1 MESWCKV
8 LWSLS
13 TSFQLKV
20 GPQKLIF
27 GTSEVSRAVI
37 FLSCSCFKHFQGLF
51 HGWTPLV
58 LFFWGEGRW
67 LKPHQHGCHA
77 ALRHLNQ
84 PHWCHG
90 RCCQGRFSAP
100 KILRQRS
107 WEANSLSDNSFIINI
122 WNLRDDRNEDTQTWM
137 SRISWS
143 QFIIHPEV
151 LNFTFFPWSGHRWSF
166 AIHPIIEAGIHL
178 RAGMHCN
185 PGAASSKLGL
195 PPEAIAQLAQESEL
209 RWAAELCIQRRHLKE
224 GLVNQEKWGTS
235 IYIRYLYRN
244 LSWSNLMVPF
254 RTSKI
259 ISAHSWSFLWLGYSG
274 EYSGQK

>member
-58 LFFWGEGRW
+58 LFFFGEGRW

-107 WEANSLSDNSFIINI
+107 WEANSLSDNSTHSSSIFGTSEMTEMKTPRLGCQESLGPNSSFIIQRFSTS
-122 WNLRDDRNEDTQTWM
+122 L
-137 SRISWS
+137 
-143 QFIIHPEV
+143 
-151 LNFTFFPWSGHRWSF
+151 FFPWSGHRWSF

-235 IYIRYLYRN
+235 IYIILDIY
-244 LSWSNLMVPF
+244 
-254 RTSKI
+254 I
-259 ISAHSWSFLWLGYSG
+259 DI
-274 EYSGQK
+274 